1 MPLLHE
7 QPSVTATPPLPTD
20 PRPLTPAEPPTADWI
35 EAEMVAEGPVITA
48 ELAEEAVVAVDS
60 NDLPLDAEVL
70 YSDWIDRDLPPAR
83 SWPVRFWRKACGSLE
98 WLFGLASLIGIL
110 AVVSTIPLVQ
120 MLSLGYLLE
129 ASGRVARKGRL
140 RDGFIGMHLSARI
153 GSMVLGTWLMLWPL
167 RLLAAAANDAYL
179 IDPGSPAAGAWRI
192 GQFVA
197 TGLIIAHI
205 LLAWYSGGKLRHFFW
220 PLLAPFYL
228 VRAAIFFGVIGP
240 VTRPILTR
248 FWPSLAEDLFT
259 RQPLD
264 AWFPPAVL
272 WSGLKRGRV
281 IGEARDAVW
290 DFALRLRLPYYFWLG
305 FRGFVGALVWL
316 AIPVGLLI
324 VGTAGGQGIHVIIG
338 YVGAFLLTAIFMY
351 LPFLQT
357 HFACQNRLAA
367 MFEWRQARE
376 YFRRAPVAFWIAIVV
391 TLLFTL
397 PLYLLKIELTPRQ
410 LTWLPSLFFV
420 LFIYPARLLTGWA
433 VGRAMRRE
441 RPRHFLVRSGAWLT
455 VIPLVLIYVGFMFLT
470 QYLSW
475 NGYASLFE
483 QHAFLVPAPFLSL

>member
-1 MPLLHE
+1 
-7 QPSVTATPPLPTD
+7 
-20 PRPLTPAEPPTADWI
+20 
-35 EAEMVAEGPVITA
+35 MVAEGPVITA

-179 IDPGSPAAGAWRI
+179 IDPSSPAAGAWRI

-228 VRAAIFFGVIGP
+228 VRAIMFFGVIGP
-240 VTRPILTR
+240 ITRPLLSR
-248 FWPSLAEDLFT
+248 FWPSLAEDLFA

-264 AWFPPAVL
+264 TWFPPAVL

-324 VGTAGGQGIHVIIG
+324 VGTAGGKGIHVIIG

-483 QHAFLVPAPFLSL
+483 QHAFLVPAPFLGL